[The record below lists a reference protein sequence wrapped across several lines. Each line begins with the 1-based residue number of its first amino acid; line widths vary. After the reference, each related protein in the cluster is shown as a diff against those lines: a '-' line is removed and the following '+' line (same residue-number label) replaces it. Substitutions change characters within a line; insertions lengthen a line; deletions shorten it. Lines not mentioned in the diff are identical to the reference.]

1 MSESNYWS
9 IKVEVTSKDGQ
20 ALPGDIKQKTLE
32 NALKRYDKESGI
44 DEYPDDLKSVL
55 CNSEIDGDRF
65 DHYTR
70 LMSNLEIFKDW
81 LDGSEK
87 YNITITKI
95 NDYLA
100 ERDE

>member
-20 ALPGDIKQKTLE
+20 ALLGDLKQKTLE
-32 NALKRYDKESGI
+32 KALKRYDKESGI

-55 CNSEIDGDRF
+55 CKPEVDGERF

-70 LMSNLEIFKDW
+70 LISNLESFKDW

-87 YNITITKI
+87 YNITIATI
-95 NDYLA
+95 HDYLA